1 MEAGKKNLIIN
12 KKASFRFDFYV
23 LSAYNPSLPPGD
35 DAQTAVDLTGCSI
48 VAKAKRKISDN
59 ANLFTFTAT
68 IPTPAKGHCRLELT
82 AAQTASMVWD
92 TGVWDVFITFP
103 SGDVTKYLEGTLT
116 LDKAAS

>member
-1 MEAGKKNLIIN
+1 MEAGKQNLIIN

-23 LSAYNPSLPPGD
+23 LSKYDSAFPPD
-35 DAQTAVDLTGCSI
+35 SSEQTPVNLTGCSI
-48 VAKAKRKISDN
+48 VAKAKRKISDTS
-59 ANLFTFTAT
+59 NLFSFTAS

-82 AAQTASMVWD
+82 AAQTSAMAWD

-103 SGDVTKYLEGTLT
+103 SGDVVKYLEGTLV